1 MGLRDPWSGRICRV
15 ECLVV
20 ARWLVW
26 ALAAVLWPALAFS
39 QTADEAPQRVVS
51 VNVCTDQ
58 LAMLVAGEDQLVSV
72 SALSQD
78 SSSSAM
84 ADEAAQYP
92 ANYGRAEEIHL
103 LEPDLVIAGRFS
115 ATQMVSMLRR
125 LDIPVEVFEP
135 ATSIADVRANIRRMG
150 EVLGRTDQAEA
161 LVEAFDGRLAMLS
174 EPPIDPPTAAL
185 YFPNGYTRGEDTLV
199 GDIVKAAGFANLA
212 SDFEIQAGAHL
223 PLEQLVLAGPEL
235 VITGS
240 RHRGNSRSEA
250 ILQHPALDEAAQFG
264 THRGLTNRDWICGTP
279 QVLAAIDRIGTLRG
293 RLIGTR

>member
-1 MGLRDPWSGRICRV
+1 MVRQ
-15 ECLVV
+15 
-20 ARWLVW
+20 WLAC
-26 ALAAVLWPALAFS
+26 ALAAVLSPGLVLAE
-39 QTADEAPQRVVS
+39 TGDPPPERVVS

-58 LAMLVAGEDQLVSV
+58 LAMLLAGDDQLASV

-78 SSSSAM
+78 PSSSAM
-84 ADEAAQYP
+84 AETAAQYP

-115 ATQMVSMLRR
+115 ATQTVSMLRR

-135 ATSIADVRANIRRMG
+135 ATSIAEVRANIRRMG
-150 EVLGRTDQAEA
+150 EVLGRTDEAEA
-161 LVEAFDGRLAMLS
+161 VVAAFDGRLAMLS
-174 EPPIDPPTAAL
+174 DPPIDPPTAAL

-212 SDFEIQAGAHL
+212 SDFEIRAGAHL

-250 ILQHPALDEAAQFG
+250 ILRHPALDEAAQFG

-279 QVLAAIDRIGTLRG
+279 RVLAAIDRIGSLRG
-293 RLIGTR
+293 RLIGNR

>member
-1 MGLRDPWSGRICRV
+1 MVR
-15 ECLVV
+15 
-20 ARWLVW
+20 RWFVW
-26 ALAAVLWPALAFS
+26 VLAAVLSPALVFAE
-39 QTADEAPQRVVS
+39 TGGEAPQRVVS

-58 LAMLVAGEDQLVSV
+58 LAMLVAGQDQLVSV

-78 SSSSAM
+78 PSSSAM

-115 ATQMVSMLRR
+115 ATQTVSMLRR

-135 ATSIADVRANIRRMG
+135 ATSIADVRENIRRMG
-150 EVLGRTDQAEA
+150 EVLGRRDAAEA
-161 LVEAFDGRLAMLS
+161 LVAAFDGQLGMLA

-199 GDIVKAAGFANLA
+199 GDIVKVAGFANLA
-212 SDFEIQAGAHL
+212 SEFDIRAGAHL

-240 RHRGNSRSEA
+240 RHRGKSRSEA
-250 ILQHPALDEAAQFG
+250 ILQHPVLEAAAEFG
-264 THRGLTNRDWICGTP
+264 MHRGLTNRDWICGTP
-279 QVLAAIDRIGTLRG
+279 RVLAAIDRIGSLRG
-293 RLIGTR
+293 QLIGTR